1 MAAMLD
7 LLACQRLDAA
17 DPLAALRDRFAPADP
32 GTLYFDA
39 NSIGAMPKDAPARLA
54 AVMEQGWRVQR
65 RRSWSV
71 LDWLDQPRKI
81 GAGLAHIIGAEP
93 DDVSATGDTTT
104 GLFKLLAYAWNIRK
118 PGTDTVLCEVGTFS
132 TDIYVAQGLRRLLG
146 EGMKLKIVESG
157 EVLSS
162 IDAST
167 AIVYLSHVDYRA
179 SRRWD
184 MGAVSKLATER
195 GALTIWDLSHA
206 AGAVRIEL
214 QASGADFAVTCG
226 YKYLCG
232 GPGSPALIWMAKRHQ
247 NKAWPAVCGWMGHAD
262 TFAFEKDYRPA
273 PGLGL
278 FQAGTPP
285 VLGNAAMMAAVDIWR
300 DVDPVQSAAK
310 HGKLSQ
316 TLIALVDQELT
327 PFGVTVTS
335 PRDYAVQGGHVAIK
349 HAAAEQVMAAV
360 LDAGVVCSFRGPD
373 SIRFG
378 LGPLYTSYVDLW
390 EAVQRLKTV
399 LKSETWRDPK
409 YGKAPI

>member
-1 MAAMLD
+1 MLD
-7 LLACQRLDAA
+7 LIACQRLDAA
-17 DPLAALRDRFAPADP
+17 DPLRVFRDRFAPADP

-54 AVMEQGWRVQR
+54 AVLEQGWRVQR

-71 LDWLDQPRKI
+71 LDWLDAPSKI
-81 GAGLAHIIGAEP
+81 GAGLAHILGAEP
-93 DDVSATGDTTT
+93 DDVIATGDTTT
-104 GLFKLLAYAWNIRK
+104 GLFKLLAYAWSLRK
-118 PGTDTVLCEVGTFS
+118 PGADTVLCEEGTFS
-132 TDIYVAQGLRRLLG
+132 TDMYVAQGLRRLLG
-146 EGMKLKIVESG
+146 DGMKLKVVTSEQ
-157 EVLSS
+157 LKAA
-162 IDAST
+162 IDDKT

-184 MGAVSKLATER
+184 MAELSKLATAK

-214 QASGADFAVTCG
+214 QKSGADFAVTCG

-232 GPGSPALIWMAKRHQ
+232 GPGSPALIWMHKRHQ
-247 NKAWPAVCGWMGHAD
+247 NRNWPSVCGWMGHDD
-262 TFAFEKDYRPA
+262 TFAFEKEYRPA
-273 PGLGL
+273 KGPKM

-300 DVDPVQSAAK
+300 DVDPALAAEK

-316 TLIALVDQELT
+316 TLIALVDQELST
-327 PFGVTVTS
+327 FGVTVTS
-335 PRDYAVQGGHVAIK
+335 PRDYGLQGGHVSIA
-349 HAAAEQVMAAV
+349 HAAAEQVMGAV

-378 LGPLYTSYVDLW
+378 LGPLYTTHAELW
-390 EAVQRLKTV
+390 DAVQRIKTV
-399 LKSETWRDPK
+399 LQKETWRDPK